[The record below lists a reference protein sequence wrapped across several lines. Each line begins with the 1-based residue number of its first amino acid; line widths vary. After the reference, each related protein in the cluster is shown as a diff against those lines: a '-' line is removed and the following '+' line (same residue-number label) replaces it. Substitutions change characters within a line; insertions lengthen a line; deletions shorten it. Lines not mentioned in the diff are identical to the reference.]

1 MWNVKVTA
9 SLFKASLKKKEK
21 KKKKHHRRNFRQ
33 DQWLDD
39 LHIIKSHFSSHS
51 RKKKEKEKKEKEK
64 CAHIHA
70 KDLKKITDLRKRSLW
85 MNKSKAFLFQ

>member
-9 SLFKASLKKKEK
+9 SLFKASFKKKEK

-51 RKKKEKEKKEKEK
+51 RKKKKKKK
-64 CAHIHA
+64 KKNVHTSMQRT
-70 KDLKKITDLRKRSLW
+70 LKKNYWSKKKVI
-85 MNKSKAFLFQ
+85 MNE